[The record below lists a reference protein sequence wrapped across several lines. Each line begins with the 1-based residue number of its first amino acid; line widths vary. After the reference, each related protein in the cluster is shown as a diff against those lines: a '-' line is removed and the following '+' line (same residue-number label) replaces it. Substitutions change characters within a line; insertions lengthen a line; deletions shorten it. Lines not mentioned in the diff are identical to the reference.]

1 MSAIEYNNLLFKVS
15 QRLNE
20 LNAGKQLLFMCR
32 GKVAPRSEE
41 NLQDVVS
48 LFEELEEKEF
58 LGPDKLDVLKDV
70 LEGLEEWSLL
80 EDVEKFE
87 TKRKEYDCLLRQII
101 RALDELNDVERLVS
115 ICEGVIPQDRQG
127 SIHDVRSLF
136 EELKNSSLGIN
147 RLDILKEILT
157 QTDQQDLLEQVK
169 EFEKRRILENKF
181 QRRKGVYY
189 NYTLFLC
196 LFEFLFVPLYVL
208 ISFNLFGMF
217 VTKFVRFVL
226 AQAAAI
232 VSTASGGRIQ

>member
-58 LGPDKLDVLKDV
+58 LGPDRLDVLKDV

-101 RALDELNDVERLVS
+101 RALDELNDVELLVS

-169 EFEKRRILENKF
+169 EFEKQRILENKF
-181 QRRKGVYY
+181 QRRKGVY
-189 NYTLFLC
+189 
-196 LFEFLFVPLYVL
+196 
-208 ISFNLFGMF
+208 
-217 VTKFVRFVL
+217 
-226 AQAAAI
+226 
-232 VSTASGGRIQ
+232 